1 MGTQFETAD
10 GEVLAKRM
18 SQGKGNPPAFC
29 VFLSETEFAAH
40 KDVRVAPEDNPT
52 DFDALAVWVLV
63 EATRC
68 EVKFMTAS
76 DMNRMASD
84 LENHRW
90 AEMFVDHAAEMRQ
103 RARAATRDSLSVV

>member
-10 GEVLAKRM
+10 GDVLAKRVATRNGPM
-18 SQGKGNPPAFC
+18 FC
-29 VFLSETEFAAH
+29 VFLTETEFAAH

-52 DFDALAVWVLV
+52 DFDKLGVWVLV

-68 EVKFMTAS
+68 EVTFLEPEHL
-76 DMNRMASD
+76 NRMARD

-90 AEMFVDHAAEMRQ
+90 SEMFVNDAAEMRQ